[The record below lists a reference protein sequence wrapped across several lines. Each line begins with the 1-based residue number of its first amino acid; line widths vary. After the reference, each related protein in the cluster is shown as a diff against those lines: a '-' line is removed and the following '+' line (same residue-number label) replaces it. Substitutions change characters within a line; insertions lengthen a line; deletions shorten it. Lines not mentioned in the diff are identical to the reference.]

1 MKSLSDY
8 EIPVFKGF
16 QQEDLIMGVQKGI
29 FLGLLLMFIII
40 WYLFGTF
47 IAIPITVVIYV
58 PCYFVTKHDPNM
70 LSIAI
75 GSIFTEPDEL
85 EG

>member
-16 QQEDLIMGVQKGI
+16 QQEDLILGVQKGI
-29 FLGLLLMFIII
+29 FVGLLLLFIIV
-40 WYLFGTF
+40 WYLFGT
-47 IAIPITVVIYV
+47 ILATTITIVIYV

>member
-1 MKSLSDY
+1 MNSLSDY

-16 QQEDLIMGVQKGI
+16 QQEDLILGVQKGI
-29 FLGLLLMFIII
+29 FVGLLLIFIIV
-40 WYLFGTF
+40 WYLFGT
-47 IAIPITVVIYV
+47 ILSATITVVIYI

-70 LSIAI
+70 LTIAI